1 MLFRS
6 SQGLRGTVRADAD
19 AALLQLVV
27 ALGLEP
33 WAELRHATG
42 PVNDDN
48 TIAVLAASRRGADT
62 QSQDRLR
69 LVATMV
75 MRWLVRAE
83 LNPKAAVPV
92 PDFLTVL
99 YGADLNAGVA
109 DTGPLWTTVTQNLPG
124 AHGQVGLLDR
134 KSTRLNSSH

>member
-1 MLFRS
+1 MWILRHPQVS
-6 SQGLRGTVRADAD
+6 TLPWDALNERAGMASQGLRGTVRADAD

-109 DTGPLWTTVTQNLPG
+109 DTGQIG
-124 AHGQVGLLDR
+124 RAHV
-134 KSTRLNSSH
+134 